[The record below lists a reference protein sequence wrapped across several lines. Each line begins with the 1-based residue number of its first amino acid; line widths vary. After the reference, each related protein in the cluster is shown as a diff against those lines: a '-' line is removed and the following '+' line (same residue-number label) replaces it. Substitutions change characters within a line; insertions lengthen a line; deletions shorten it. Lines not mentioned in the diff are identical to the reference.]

1 MAFVLHL
8 WLPILLS
15 AVFVFLASS
24 IIHMALK
31 WHNSDYHQLPSEDA
45 LREAFQKADPAPGQY
60 VVPWCMD
67 PKERESEAT
76 KLKHEQ
82 GPVALIW
89 LMPKG
94 MPNMGKSLG
103 LWFVYNLVLAFF
115 VAYLAGHVLPT
126 GPHMY
131 IKVFRVVGTAAFMA
145 HGLGQISGSIW
156 MGKPWSATVK
166 DLLDSLIY
174 ALLTAGTFGWLWPK

>member
-1 MAFVLHL
+1 MAFVHQL

-24 IIHMALK
+24 VIHMALK
-31 WHNSDYHQLPSEDA
+31 WHNSEYRQLPSEDVI
-45 LREAFQKADPAPGQY
+45 RDAFQKADPAPGQY

-76 KLKHEQ
+76 RHKYEQ

-103 LWFVYNLVLAFF
+103 LWFVFNLVLAFF

-131 IKVFRVVGTAAFMA
+131 LKVFRVVGAAAFMA

-156 MGKPWSATVK
+156 MGKPWSATAK